1 MVLESLFN
9 PFTVKK
15 RPWEMFIAGFAYSI
29 IGLLLSYFV
38 FRDSAGLLMVFLI
51 VLATLPLLYTTIKN
65 EEELDLKYDKEI
77 KLLKEHTKVLIFLIF
92 LFLGITVA
100 LALAYVVLPGE
111 MTTSIFSV
119 QHQAIG
125 KVNASI
131 QGNMIKLDLFS
142 RVFFNNLKVLFFCI
156 IFSFLYGT
164 GAIFILTWNASVVAA
179 AIGNLFKTE
188 IAQVAS
194 SVGFPSVTAY
204 LGIAS
209 ISFFRYMTH
218 GLLEMASY
226 FTAGLAGGI
235 ISIALIKHNLEN
247 DKVLVDALDLILISL
262 GLLLLAGLVEVYITP
277 ALFA

>member
-9 PFTVKK
+9 PFMVKK
-15 RPWEMFIAGFAYSI
+15 KPWEMFLAGFAFSV

-51 VLATLPLLYTTIKN
+51 VIATLPMLYTTIKN
-65 EEELDLKYDKEI
+65 EEELDLKINSELR
-77 KLLKEHTKVLIFLIF
+77 LLKEHTKVLAFLMF
-92 LFLGITVA
+92 WFLGITVA
-100 LALAYVVLPGE
+100 LSLAYILLPAE
-111 MTTSIFSV
+111 MTTTIFSF

-131 QGNMIKLDLFS
+131 QGNVVKSDLFV
-142 RVFFNNLKVLFFCI
+142 RVFLNNLKVIFFCI
-156 IFSFLYGT
+156 IFSFLYGA
-164 GAIFILTWNASVVAA
+164 GGIFILSWNASVVAA

-188 IAQVAS
+188 IASIAS
-194 SVGFPSVTAY
+194 AVGFSSISAY
-204 LGIAS
+204 FGVATF
-209 ISFFRYMTH
+209 SFFRYMTH
-218 GLLEMASY
+218 GLLEMFAY

-262 GLLLLAGLVEVYITP
+262 GILLVAGLVEVYITP
-277 ALFA
+277 LIFT